1 MNDITETVAAAFEA
15 EEKAQ
20 ESAPVDAKAETPA
33 DAPKES
39 APAEEKPAD
48 TPKDDTPAEKQAETP
63 KDVAPAESVAPESKV
78 APRQLKGDYVKSHW
92 ETADDE
98 TKDELIRLSNENER
112 TFARAAEAEHNL
124 KALRKTLEPVQ
135 GYISEIAQMDKIPE
149 ADVIRNCV
157 HVVQS
162 LSDNPTLTARQMIA
176 ARIIQFDDPV
186 SVINEI
192 ARTYQLDLKG
202 ELRETN
208 IPDQMRSEAARA
220 RYDARQAKYVKPEDT
235 ADSDAIIADYVEN
248 TPGIRALLDNPDVKD
263 KFIRQIQ
270 LERASD
276 TAASDIAIINRAA
289 ELFNYA
295 IAPKAIPT
303 EPETPK
309 PTLAE
314 QKMAKVVS
322 PVASNPVSQVQGK
335 KEPLTPEQ
343 SVRETLRSMGLD
355 D

>member
-1 MNDITETVAAAFEA
+1 MNDITETVTAAFEA
-15 EEKAQ
+15 EEHA
-20 ESAPVDAKAETPA
+20 ESAPVETPAAEPQEAAPVAEEAKPEAVEQQKAETPT
-33 DAPKES
+33 E
-39 APAEEKPAD
+39 APAEE
-48 TPKDDTPAEKQAETP
+48 PKAEE
-63 KDVAPAESVAPESKV
+63 APQVERPV
-78 APRQLKGDYVKSHW
+78 APRQLKGEYVKSHW
-92 ETADDE
+92 ESVDKE
-98 TKDELIRLSNENER
+98 TQDELIRLSSENER

-124 KALRKTLEPVQ
+124 KTLRKTLEPVQ

-149 ADVIRNCV
+149 SDVIRNCV
-157 HVVQS
+157 HIVQS

-176 ARIIQFDDPV
+176 ARLIQFDDPV

-192 ARTYQLDLKG
+192 AKTYRLDLKG
-202 ELRETN
+202 DLREAN
-208 IPDQMRSEAARA
+208 IPDQMRSDAARA

-235 ADSDAIIADYVEN
+235 AESDAIIADYVEN

-276 TAASDIAIINRAA
+276 NTASDIAIINRAA

-295 IAPKAIPT
+295 IAPQAIPT
-303 EPETPK
+303 EEPK
-309 PTLAE
+309 QPTLAE

-322 PVASNPVSQVQGK
+322 PVASNPVSQAPVK
-335 KEPLTPEQ
+335 REPLTPEQ

>member
-1 MNDITETVAAAFEA
+1 MNDITESVTAAFEA
-15 EEKAQ
+15 EEKAA
-20 ESAPVDAKAETPA
+20 ESAPVETPVETPSEQPKEEA
-33 DAPKES
+33 PAEAKTETPKEDAPAEPEVKKESEQPAEETPKES
-39 APAEEKPAD
+39 
-48 TPKDDTPAEKQAETP
+48 Q
-63 KDVAPAESVAPESKV
+63 V
-78 APRQLKGDYVKSHW
+78 APRQLKGDYVKNHW
-92 ETADDE
+92 DTVDND
-98 TKDELIRLSNENER
+98 TKDELIRLSSENER

-124 KALRKTLEPVQ
+124 KTLRKTLEPVQ

-176 ARIIQFDDPV
+176 ARLIQFDDPV

-192 ARTYQLDLKG
+192 ARTYRLDLKS

-208 IPDQMRSEAARA
+208 IPDQMRSDAARA
-220 RYDARQAKYVKPEDT
+220 RYDARQAKYVKPDDGAE
-235 ADSDAIIADYVEN
+235 SDAIIADYVEN

-270 LERASD
+270 LERAND
-276 TAASDIAIINRAA
+276 TAASDIAIINKAA
-289 ELFNYA
+289 ELFEYA

-303 EPETPK
+303 EEPK

>member
-1 MNDITETVAAAFEA
+1 MNDITETVTAAFEA
-15 EEKAQ
+15 EEHA
-20 ESAPVDAKAETPA
+20 ESAPVETPAAEPQEAPKTEEAKPEAVEQKAETPT
-33 DAPKES
+33 E
-39 APAEEKPAD
+39 APAQEPKTEEAPQEK
-48 TPKDDTPAEKQAETP
+48 AERP
-63 KDVAPAESVAPESKV
+63 V
-78 APRQLKGDYVKSHW
+78 APRQLKGEYVKSHW
-92 ETADDE
+92 ESVDKE
-98 TKDELIRLSNENER
+98 TQDELIRLSSENER

-124 KALRKTLEPVQ
+124 KTLRKTLEPVQ

-149 ADVIRNCV
+149 SDVIRNCV
-157 HVVQS
+157 HIVQS

-176 ARIIQFDDPV
+176 AGLIRFDDPV

-192 ARTYQLDLKG
+192 AKTYRLDLKG
-202 ELRETN
+202 DLHEAN
-208 IPDQMRSEAARA
+208 IPDQMRSDAARA

-235 ADSDAIIADYVEN
+235 AESDAIIADYVEN

-270 LERASD
+270 LERANDNS
-276 TAASDIAIINRAA
+276 ASDIAIINRAA

-295 IAPKAIPT
+295 IAPQAIPT
-303 EPETPK
+303 EEPK

-322 PVASNPVSQVQGK
+322 PVASNPVSQAPVK
-335 KEPLTPEQ
+335 REPLTPEQ

>member
-15 EEKAQ
+15 EEKST
-20 ESAPVDAKAETPA
+20 ESAPVDVQAETPAETPKEEAPVEEKPA
-33 DAPKES
+33 DAPKDE
-39 APAEEKPAD
+39 
-48 TPKDDTPAEKQAETP
+48 TPVEKQAETP
-63 KDVAPAESVAPESKV
+63 KEDTPVESKV

-124 KALRKTLEPVQ
+124 KTLRKTLEPVQ

-208 IPDQMRSEAARA
+208 IPDQMRSDAARA
-220 RYDARQAKYVKPEDT
+220 RYDARQAKYVKPDDT

-303 EPETPK
+303 EAPK